1 MRQVLTASLALHSSL
16 LGALFAA
23 GLIFAAGGLVFLV
36 AWRES
41 ERRAAFGSLVL
52 VVGLA
57 IAASHCRSRE
67 DRLIHVREGL
77 QSLEATLTV
86 TATAWL
92 DRNLSS
98 SEAYT
103 VLQRTYQLVEDQRSA
118 IMKDPR
124 MLADPLATE
133 LSERAERLARTVAL
147 VSSYVEKGNVD
158 AVRGQLAGLP
168 RSRPPNP

>member
-41 ERRAAFGSLVL
+41 DRRAAFGSLVL

-67 DRLIHVREGL
+67 DRLIQVREGL
-77 QSLEATLTV
+77 QSLEATLTA
-86 TATAWL
+86 TAAAWL

-98 SEAYT
+98 REAYT
-103 VLQRTYQLVEDQRSA
+103 VLERTYQLVEDQRSA

-124 MLADPLATE
+124 LLADPLATE

-147 VSSYVEKGNVD
+147 VSSYVQKENVD
-158 AVRGQLAGLP
+158 AVRGQLAELP
-168 RSRPPNP
+168 RSRPPNR